1 MAAPNINSIKHE
13 PNTLSSE
20 SIVDSSF
27 PDDEEF
33 YEDSGDLDLSNGDR
47 AVWLVKLPQ
56 FLAERWNAIDEDEE
70 ITLGTVKVDRNA
82 SEQKQVCK
90 TLKLF
95 LEKNKING
103 EDIPVEYDLNIT
115 NMEVTNTYVFTEKD
129 MPGYESRMETGVKD
143 HNPAIPARVFYQNRC
158 RERGRGET
166 NTSGSV
172 GCKAWNNNRY
182 QPSVRKAIP
191 KMTALVGT
199 AKHEC
204 AILPVYNDQYR
215 TFQMNRTLRE
225 DAPQFRTKFLD
236 NTSVA
241 GNLLIPGTTGN
252 SRTSFTN
259 FIKPSQP
266 VRKPTDNKSYRIARP
281 DLITQ
286 LFSHFT
292 EHEYWSMKGFR
303 EVTNQPEAYLKEVLE
318 EIAMMNRSG
327 PYTGRWS
334 LKEEFRSQSSI
345 TVASGTDVQID
356 DYDDEADMEDV
367 QLGS

>member
-1 MAAPNINSIKHE
+1 MAVPNIKSIKHE
-13 PNTLSSE
+13 TNTLTSE

-27 PDDEEF
+27 HDDEL

-70 ITLGTVKVDRNA
+70 ITLGIVKVDRNA
-82 SEQKQVCK
+82 SEQKQ
-90 TLKLF
+90 LKLF

-129 MPGYESRMETGVKD
+129 MPGYESKIETGVKD
-143 HNPAIPARVFYQNRC
+143 SDPAIPARIFYQNRC
-158 RERGRGET
+158 RERGRGEI

-172 GCKAWNNNRY
+172 GCKAWNSNRY
-182 QPSVRKAIP
+182 QPYVRKAIP

-204 AILPVYNDQYR
+204 AVLPVYNDEYR
-215 TFQMNRTLRE
+215 AFQMKRTLRE

-259 FIKPSQP
+259 FIKPTQP

-318 EIAMMNRSG
+318 EIATMNRSG
-327 PYTGRWS
+327 PYTGKWS

-345 TVASGTDVQID
+345 TVASGVGDIQIED
-356 DYDDEADMEDV
+356 EYDDEADMEDV